1 VCSAANSWTDDDRS
15 DSFPWEFFN
24 MQEFSVQ
31 WQARFHTVVPPH
43 LAEARALAR
52 SLTRSGADS
61 EDVVQEACLRA
72 FRGIAG
78 FEGNNARAW
87 ILTIVRHTAYDW
99 MRKNRFTAVPIEDF
113 AEFVDR
119 GGFEEMTSAGAAE
132 LSPEMQLASDQQAQ
146 QLQQAIESLPAAFRQ
161 TFLLRY
167 GEELSYKEIASATGV
182 PPGTVMSRL
191 NRARRQ
197 LVRVMQAQ

>member
-1 VCSAANSWTDDDRS
+1 
-15 DSFPWEFFN
+15 

-31 WQARFHTVVPPH
+31 WQARFHTVVPPY

-61 EDVVQEACLRA
+61 EDIVQEACLRA

-99 MRKNRFTAVPIEDF
+99 MRKNRFAPVPIEDF

-119 GGFEEMTSAGAAE
+119 GGCEEMTSGGAGE
-132 LSPEMQLASDQQAQ
+132 LSPEMQLVCDQEVQ
-146 QLQQAIESLPAAFRQ
+146 QLQRAIESLPVVFRK

-167 GEELSYKEIASATGV
+167 GEDLSYKEIASVTGV

-191 NRARRQ
+191 NRARHQ
-197 LVRVMQAQ
+197 LERYIKAQ